1 MHAFYFGTSKAP
13 LFGVYH
19 PPRGTSPRDHGVVLC
34 YPWGQEYMRGHRAFR
49 QLAFGLTRAGFHVL
63 RFDYFGT
70 GDSGGSSEEGAPE
83 QWLADLDAAIDELQ
97 DMADITTVSLVGARI
112 GAALAARVA
121 ERRDGIAGVVLWD
134 PVVTGAAYLDEIL
147 SSPGAAST
155 RAAGNGAAVNG
166 NGVAVN
172 PAAVNSVAI
181 NSVAIN
187 SVNGTAAIG
196 DDTVVLAAVNG
207 FPVTRRMHTQVAA
220 LDVCAMR
227 PAAKDVHVIVSH
239 ERPEYERLRDAL
251 GAAAGV
257 RSSYEHIPARGN
269 WNEVDNFGSALLPQE
284 VIQGIVKWFEERDT

>member
-147 SSPGAAST
+147 SSPGAA
-155 RAAGNGAAVNG
+155 RAHAAGNGAA
-166 NGVAVN
+166 
-172 PAAVNSVAI
+172 
-181 NSVAIN
+181 
-187 SVNGTAAIG
+187 VNGTAAIG

>member
-19 PPRGTSPRDHGVVLC
+19 PPRGSSPRDHGVVLC

-63 RFDYFGT
+63 RFDYYGT

-97 DMADITTVSLVGARI
+97 DMGDITTVSLVGARM
-112 GAALAARVA
+112 GAALAAQVA
-121 ERRDGIAGVVLWD
+121 ERRDDIAGVVLWD
-134 PVVTGAAYLDEIL
+134 PVVTGTAYLEEIL
-147 SSPGAAST
+147 SSPGAART
-155 RAAGNGAAVNG
+155 IAGSNGRTGENGAAAKPN
-166 NGVAVN
+166 
-172 PAAVNSVAI
+172 
-181 NSVAIN
+181 
-187 SVNGTAAIG
+187 
-196 DDTVVLAAVNG
+196 DEVVLAAVNG
-207 FPVTRRMHTQVAA
+207 FPVTHRMHAQVAA

-227 PAAKDVHVIVSH
+227 PSAKHVHVVVSH
-239 ERPEYERLRDAL
+239 ERPEYGRLRDAL
-251 GAAAGV
+251 GAADGV

-284 VIQGIVKWFEERDT
+284 VIQGIVKWFEERGT